1 MAERPKNEPQT
12 DSVPSKPLIAV
23 EADRRFP
30 PSTKSLVSRNAESPK
45 SRLTENPYNSYTQSN
60 LRAST
65 NVIKLHSIYS
75 TGKTRSGTSTL
86 SRSFDQRP
94 LEKSLSRSELR
105 MKKTSAD
112 AEAKLLQNRISLL
125 HAEE

>member
-1 MAERPKNEPQT
+1 M
-12 DSVPSKPLIAV
+12 PSKPLIV
-23 EADRRFP
+23 VDADKRFP
-30 PSTKSLVSRNAESPK
+30 ISTKSRNNAESPK
-45 SRLTENPYNSYTQSN
+45 SKLSENPYNSYTQSN
-60 LRAST
+60 IRAST

-75 TGKTRSGTSTL
+75 ASKTRSGTSTL

-112 AEAKLLQNRISLL
+112 AEAKLLENRISLL